1 MPDTEQLI
9 FKGIKGI
16 AEGETFYINYGQL
29 VTIGRSRLADVSL
42 RRCPKYQELKSED
55 LKSEAILSISRKH
68 LRIGF
73 YNWQTV
79 ELKDLSTNGTY
90 ITSLPA
96 DTAEKG
102 KLEIKDG
109 AKPSDGGEKKYERV
123 TRKVITDIKQQP
135 YEIRLGTNETF
146 ILSAPSP

>member
-9 FKGIKGI
+9 FDGIKGI
-16 AEGETFYINYGQL
+16 AEGETFQINYGQL
-29 VTIGRSRLADVSL
+29 ATIGRSRLADISL
-42 RRCPKYQELKSED
+42 RRCPKYKELKPED
-55 LKSEAILSISRKH
+55 LKNEAILSISRKH

-90 ITSLPA
+90 VALKPA
-96 DTAEKG
+96 D
-102 KLEIKDG
+102 
-109 AKPSDGGEKKYERV
+109 SGEKKYERI
-123 TRKVITDIKQQP
+123 TRKVITNIKQQP

-146 ILSAPSP
+146 ILSAPTPAETPANGVSPKQS